1 VAIAPVTDLSLL
13 KSEAKYFT
21 NQNLVS
27 DFVGSGS
34 NAVDGSP
41 VRHASDVKVP
51 VLMFHGDLDL
61 NVAIAQSE
69 RMDAALVKAG
79 DKAELVKFPGLDH
92 QLNDSDARAEML
104 TRIGE
109 FLDAAIGH

>member
-1 VAIAPVTDLSLL
+1 LSLL
-13 KSEAKYFT
+13 KSEARDFT

-34 NAVDGSP
+34 NVIDGSP
-41 VRHASDVKVP
+41 VRHSADIKVP
-51 VLMFHGDLDL
+51 VLMFHGDRDL

-69 RMDAALVKAG
+69 RMQAALARAG
-79 DKAELVKFPGLDH
+79 DRAELVKFPGLDH
-92 QLNDSDARAEML
+92 QLNDSEARTQML

-109 FLDAAIGH
+109 FLDASIGH